1 MISGRREPPVT
12 SRTNQFS
19 SLAPMSHVCAV
30 KPPPLVCS
38 WRTAGVSVAVMW
50 RLSPGLLLPKPT
62 LPVDAM
68 KSEFV
73 GEFPVTVNGVFEFVT
88 SSIENLFAPPL
99 ALSFAVSCQS
109 LLGKPEDVLV
119 SSNLMRVL
127 FSLRRIVS
135 KPNDSLTTQSRP
147 MQALPCTMMSSAVTT
162 SCTFTGGAALPLA
175 ADPEGTDIVLG
186 VMRRGASD
194 KSGEM
199 NAPFATVNAPD
210 WYGRLF
216 RPAAAWIL
224 SIAASSFASRA
235 AASWCFTSPLMWGT
249 TRNSYV

>member
-1 MISGRREPPVT
+1 MLDVPLPDTTRLEAMPDALFANVRLTMAAVPVVTTSSWNDGLAVPMPTLPLALMSTELVGAPGRMRSGRREPPVT
-12 SRTNQFS
+12 SRTNQFA

-147 MQALPCTMMSSAVTT
+147 TQRLP
-162 SCTFTGGAALPLA
+162 
-175 ADPEGTDIVLG
+175 
-186 VMRRGASD
+186 
-194 KSGEM
+194 
-199 NAPFATVNAPD
+199 
-210 WYGRLF
+210 
-216 RPAAAWIL
+216 
-224 SIAASSFASRA
+224 
-235 AASWCFTSPLMWGT
+235 
-249 TRNSYV
+249 